1 MLLETQPIEVFIM
14 TVFSDKD
21 VNKFVAG
28 SHLEPEELRDLVAA
42 RFKDMGMSTIQPT
55 LEAWG
60 RGQIKHLLTK
70 DPKIRQ
76 RIAEEQNIIIQRRIK
91 THGS

>member
-1 MLLETQPIEVFIM
+1 MLIESLPIEVFIM
-14 TVFSDKD
+14 TVFLEREVS
-21 VNKFVAG
+21 KFVAG

-42 RFKDMGMSTIQPT
+42 RFRDMGLCTMQPP

-60 RGQIKHLLTK
+60 KAQIKHLLK
-70 DPKIRQ
+70 RDPKIRQ
-76 RIAEEQNIIIQRRIK
+76 RIAEEQAIIVQRRIK